1 MTLNEFFPPLLKN
14 NLEMLKM
21 TVADLSD
28 ADLLVRPVTGANH
41 ANWQI
46 GHLLKAEHSLMSG
59 CKLVMPELPAGFA
72 DRYIKQAAALDDAS
86 SFATKAELLE
96 LFTKVRAAS
105 AEHAAKLP
113 ADRWTEKGK
122 VKGGQPLKAEG
133 KIVSGKHGRVVADGP
148 FAESKETIG
157 GYFLLDVGTMD
168 EALAIARECPGLPY
182 GAVVEVRP
190 IAERCT
196 LADEA
201 GVEYPMATATA

>member
-113 ADRWTEKGK
+113 ADRWTEKG
-122 VKGGQPLKAEG
+122 PA
-133 KIVSGKHGRVVADGP
+133 SFTPTVATT
-148 FAESKETIG
+148 F
-157 GYFLLDVGTMD
+157 
-168 EALAIARECPGLPY
+168 EALISHLSMHVGQLQVIRRKLG
-182 GAVVEVRP
+182 RP
-190 IAERCT
+190 I
-196 LADEA
+196 LF
-201 GVEYPMATATA
+201 